1 MIIVNQDKTVIINF
15 DKVSNIYVQK
25 NRIEYQCPYIEDF
38 YGVLG
43 FYKTEERAKE
53 VLKEIIAEYS
63 EYLRLPGGV
72 AIFKGGMDI
81 QPNVFNVPKVFE
93 MPEE

>member
-15 DKVSNIYVQK
+15 DKVSHIYVQK

-53 VLKEIIAEYS
+53 ILQEITKAVSVNQLVNRSIGQNEL
-63 EYLRLPGGV
+63 ELLIKMLPY
-72 AIFKGGMDI
+72 
-81 QPNVFNVPKVFE
+81 NVYE

>member
-15 DKVSNIYVQK
+15 DKVSHIYVQK
-25 NRIEYQCPYIEDF
+25 NCIEYQCPYIEDF
-38 YGVLG
+38 CGVLG

-53 VLKEIIAEYS
+53 ILQEITKAVSVDQLVNRSISQNEL
-63 EYLRLPGGV
+63 ELLIKMLPY
-72 AIFKGGMDI
+72 
-81 QPNVFNVPKVFE
+81 NVYE